1 MNIESMTE
9 SFQGQKVLSQAE
21 INLLKICINNICKY
35 FSKAI
40 DEDVSTWRSQV
51 QVFQGLG
58 AASCH

>member
-21 INLLKICINNICKY
+21 INLLKICINNIYKY

-40 DEDVSTWRSQV
+40 DEDVST
-51 QVFQGLG
+51 
-58 AASCH
+58 